1 MIRSLYRFTLIVV
14 ALLVGAGSLAAQPAP
29 APRPQATPRPQSA
42 PTSELAPTPR
52 PTLDRTYTFQLV
64 LLVADTSGPN
74 RFENVPP
81 NARKAL
87 EDVRD
92 FLPYK
97 GYQLLDMAWLR
108 SSRTAEAQLAGPEG
122 TTYSARIAFRSVD
135 EEPGRL
141 DIQRFVIV
149 ATNPSGGLNAAPNR
163 EGGTAVALLP
173 PVRPVI
179 ESTFGMQAGETVVVG
194 TARLDGASRALIV
207 LLSALP

>member
-64 LLVADTSGPN
+64 LLVAD
-74 RFENVPP
+74 
-81 NARKAL
+81 
-87 EDVRD
+87 
-92 FLPYK
+92 
-97 GYQLLDMAWLR
+97 
-108 SSRTAEAQLAGPEG
+108 AQLAGPEG